1 MIEYL
6 KKKKVLRYFKI
17 FGLIFNINKQNLQVL
32 LINKVEENISLNFR
46 LRKIDEK
53 EIKHNYLDSKKHKS
67 LQGFKLH
74 WLF

>member
-53 EIKHNYLDSKKHKS
+53 EIIS
-67 LQGFKLH
+67 
-74 WLF
+74 